1 MISAKSVKELR
12 DMTGA
17 GMMDCKKALTE
28 ADGDIEKAVE
38 VLREKGLAAAAKK
51 AGRIA
56 SEGVV
61 ETFISEDKKQAGM
74 VELNCETDFVSLNE
88 EFIKFAKSLARMA
101 SVSNAKD
108 IDEFIEEKHI
118 DNPDKSAKEVLTDLI
133 AKLGENMNI
142 RRFVKLNV
150 QNGVI
155 SSYVHGGGR
164 IGVLV
169 ELGCEN
175 SNEILETVAK
185 DVAMQIAA
193 TNPLFLDK
201 TSVDQVSIEK
211 EREIYKV
218 QALNEGKPEKIVEK
232 MVEGRIQKYYKEVCL
247 VEQVWVKDADYTIS
261 KYLKEK
267 SKEVGSE
274 IKINRFERFEKG
286 EGIEKK
292 EENFAEE
299 VQKQMQ
305 QGK

>member
-88 EFIKFAKSLARMA
+88 EFIKLAKSLARMA

-108 IDEFIEEKHI
+108 IEEFIEEKHI